1 MGRIHF
7 GPPHFFYKNV
17 IKLQSMAVG
26 PEKVSGIQ
34 NPLDKDFFLPESYAF
49 TMVSF
54 QEEWETCS
62 SQSKA
67 ELKLN
72 CWLIDWLRER
82 GHILQWEILKL
93 GRIFRPWSCCQGRL
107 TDLLNLFKESGWSL
121 WEDLSPGLHKGQESF
136 QVVLLPLA
144 LYIILFL
151 FCFLVFECDTNVYHL
166 GRGGEGCREQW
177 AGSPGGD
184 SRPWSET
191 SSLGLCQPLPE
202 HPLLWSSEWGEKG
215 FGIPTP
221 GTSAHCLHIMSALFL
236 SSRTTGVWK
245 RHHLCRLFFPVLF
258 KVAWGTSQGTGFDKL
273 SPWTLI
279 NLKISAL
286 GVSGEHFSSG
296 TSRGCWALGKCFLNI
311 NVHIDH
317 PRILLKYRFLFDRW
331 GLRF

>member
-17 IKLQSMAVG
+17 IKLQSMAVR

-121 WEDLSPGLHKGQESF
+121 WEDRSGILYHFPKMKSNSAQFSF
-136 QVVLLPLA
+136 TSTPFWA
-144 LYIILFL
+144 
-151 FCFLVFECDTNVYHL
+151 VFNFQNL
-166 GRGGEGCREQW
+166 CRKI
-177 AGSPGGD
+177 SKI
-184 SRPWSET
+184 T
-191 SSLGLCQPLPE
+191 CSSLKLTGSLRKRQ
-202 HPLLWSSEWGEKG
+202 G
-215 FGIPTP
+215 PTSV
-221 GTSAHCLHIMSALFL
+221 T
-236 SSRTTGVWK
+236 
-245 RHHLCRLFFPVLF
+245 
-258 KVAWGTSQGTGFDKL
+258 
-273 SPWTLI
+273 
-279 NLKISAL
+279 
-286 GVSGEHFSSG
+286 
-296 TSRGCWALGKCFLNI
+296 
-311 NVHIDH
+311 
-317 PRILLKYRFLFDRW
+317 KYSLMY
-331 GLRF
+331 